1 MCKSAF
7 EEKRNVFMEVSPPPP
22 ERLLEAKSFR
32 RKGLANWNHKISKLD
47 YAAIMRAR

>member
-1 MCKSAF
+1 MYLWKF
-7 EEKRNVFMEVSPPPP
+7 PPPPPP

-47 YAAIMRAR
+47 YAAIMMAR